1 MRCPYCGGLNQ
12 ERAAFCVSC
21 GRDLTRG
28 AYPPVRPGTTPQGRP
43 ASTPNQ
49 PVYRAPNAQQTY
61 APAPARPT
69 NQIVPARPA
78 NQPAQPQQ
86 AQTAASRRQ
95 TATRVV
101 PAPAP
106 LPPVS
111 PAPEPDPPVSFP
123 PRTMEQFKLLL
134 TTGAQPYTVVE
145 STMGNGRRKLVRVA
159 YARCAGWQ
167 QAATLL
173 KALQEQQDEKCSAI
187 IIQGV
192 LPQQTDVYAF
202 TNGQLQFDRNV
213 RLGGQTNNR
222 YVVETGDGFDS
233 TSMRFVL
240 NE

>member
-12 ERAAFCVSC
+12 ERAAFCVNC

-28 AYPPVRPGTTPQGRP
+28 AYPPARPGTTPQGRP
-43 ASTPNQ
+43 VNTQNQ

-61 APAPARPT
+61 APAPALPT
-69 NQIVPARPA
+69 S
-78 NQPAQPQQ
+78 QPSQPQ
-86 AQTAASRRQ
+86 TANRRQ
-95 TATRVV
+95 AATRVV

-106 LPPVS
+106 LPPV
-111 PAPEPDPPVSFP
+111 APVAEPEPPVSFP

-134 TTGAQPYTVVE
+134 TAGAQSYTVVE
-145 STMGNGRRKLVRVA
+145 STVGNGRRKQVRIA
-159 YARCAGWQ
+159 YACCAGWQ

-192 LPQQTDVYAF
+192 LPQQPDVYAF

-213 RLGGQTNNR
+213 RLGGQTTNR
-222 YVVETGDGFDS
+222 YVVETGNGFDS
-233 TSMRFVL
+233 NSTRFVL